1 MYKYAFVLLAALAAL
16 AAPAALAQGLLEKY
30 QAGTHYYP
38 IQPAQAVTAPK
49 GKVEVLEVFS
59 YACIHCAHFQ
69 AKVDAWK
76 KTMPAN
82 ASFALLPAAW
92 NPTWEMVARA
102 YYASEALGIL
112 DKTHDAFFNAIFID
126 KVPFASLQDV
136 ANWYTKFGVTEQAFL
151 DAANSFT
158 TNTKIQRGK
167 QMVPRYG
174 VDGTPSI
181 VVAGKYRVTG
191 ESAGGYDNVFDVV
204 NFLVAKEAAAAP

>member
-1 MYKYAFVLLAALAAL
+1 MYKYAFALLAAL

-136 ANWYTKFGVTEQAFL
+136 ASWYTKFGVTEQAFL
-151 DAANSFT
+151 DTANSFT
-158 TNTKIQRGK
+158 TNTKIQRSK

>member
-1 MYKYAFVLLAALAAL
+1 MYKYAFALLAAF

-49 GKVEVLEVFS
+49 GTVEVLEVFS

-76 KTMPAN
+76 KNKPAN
-82 ASFALLPAAW
+82 ASFVLLPAAW

-136 ANWYTKFGVTEQAFL
+136 ASWYTKFGVTEQAFL

-158 TNTKIQRGK
+158 TNTKIQRSK

>member
-1 MYKYAFVLLAALAAL
+1 MYKYAFALLAAL

-49 GKVEVLEVFS
+49 GTVEVLEVFS

-76 KTMPAN
+76 KTKPAN
-82 ASFALLPAAW
+82 ASFVLLPAAW

-136 ANWYTKFGVTEQAFL
+136 ASWYTKFGVTEQAFL
-151 DAANSFT
+151 DTANSFT
-158 TNTKIQRGK
+158 TNTKIQRSK

>member
-1 MYKYAFVLLAALAAL
+1 MYKYAFALLAAL

-82 ASFALLPAAW
+82 ASFALMPAAW

-126 KVPFASLQDV
+126 KVPFATLQDV

-151 DAANSFT
+151 DTANSFT
-158 TNTKIQRGK
+158 TNTKIQRSK

>member
-1 MYKYAFVLLAALAAL
+1 MYKYAFALLAAF

-38 IQPAQAVTAPK
+38 IQPAQAVSAPK

-76 KTMPAN
+76 KTKPAN
-82 ASFALLPAAW
+82 ASFVLLPAAW

-158 TNTKIQRGK
+158 TNTKIQRSK

>member
-1 MYKYAFVLLAALAAL
+1 MYKYAFALLAAL

-126 KVPFASLQDV
+126 KVPFATLQDV
-136 ANWYTKFGVTEQAFL
+136 ASWYTKFGVTEQAFL
-151 DAANSFT
+151 DTANSFT
-158 TNTKIQRGK
+158 TNTKIQRSK

>member
-1 MYKYAFVLLAALAAL
+1 MYKYAFALLAAL

-38 IQPAQAVTAPK
+38 IQPAQAVSAPK

-82 ASFALLPAAW
+82 ASFALMPAAW

-126 KVPFASLQDV
+126 KVPFATLQDV
-136 ANWYTKFGVTEQAFL
+136 ASWYTKFGVTEQAFL
-151 DAANSFT
+151 DTANSFT
-158 TNTKIQRGK
+158 TNTKIQRSK

>member
-1 MYKYAFVLLAALAAL
+1 MYKYAFALLAAL

-151 DAANSFT
+151 DTANSFT
-158 TNTKIQRGK
+158 TNTKIQRSK

>member
-1 MYKYAFVLLAALAAL
+1 MYKYAFALLAAL

-38 IQPAQAVTAPK
+38 IQPAQAVSAPK

-82 ASFALLPAAW
+82 ASFALMPAAW

-136 ANWYTKFGVTEQAFL
+136 ASWYTKFGVTEQAFL
-151 DAANSFT
+151 DTANSFT
-158 TNTKIQRGK
+158 TNTKIQRSK

>member
-1 MYKYAFVLLAALAAL
+1 MYKYAFALLAAL

-76 KTMPAN
+76 KTMPAI
-82 ASFALLPAAW
+82 ASFALMPAAW

-126 KVPFASLQDV
+126 KVPFATLQDV
-136 ANWYTKFGVTEQAFL
+136 ASWYTKFGVTEQAFL
-151 DAANSFT
+151 DTANSFT
-158 TNTKIQRGK
+158 TNTKIQRSK

>member
-1 MYKYAFVLLAALAAL
+1 MYKYAFALLAAL

-82 ASFALLPAAW
+82 ASFALMPAAW

-136 ANWYTKFGVTEQAFL
+136 ASWYTKFGVTEQAFL
-151 DAANSFT
+151 DTANSFT
-158 TNTKIQRGK
+158 TNTKIQRSK

>member
-1 MYKYAFVLLAALAAL
+1 MYKYAFALLAAL

-38 IQPAQAVTAPK
+38 IQPAQAVSAPK

-82 ASFALLPAAW
+82 ASFALMPAAW

-151 DAANSFT
+151 DTANSFT
-158 TNTKIQRGK
+158 TNTKIQRSK

>member
-1 MYKYAFVLLAALAAL
+1 MYKYAFALLAAL

-82 ASFALLPAAW
+82 ASFALMPAAW

-151 DAANSFT
+151 DTANSFT
-158 TNTKIQRGK
+158 TNTKIQRSK

>member
-1 MYKYAFVLLAALAAL
+1 MYKYAFALLAAL

-82 ASFALLPAAW
+82 ASFALMPAAW

-126 KVPFASLQDV
+126 KVPFATLQDV
-136 ANWYTKFGVTEQAFL
+136 ASWYTKFGVTEQAFL
-151 DAANSFT
+151 DTANSFT
-158 TNTKIQRGK
+158 TNTKIQRSK